1 MRAGD
6 RDEDAGASS
15 QARTLGRR
23 KQPST
28 ATPPRVIG
36 YLSDFVGLC
45 GNIERQ
51 QALVGPLLASRACG
65 APGYVIDVG
74 WPDTAASCPPAL
86 FAILRRARLRLVDV
100 IVVEDVG
107 RFARNDA
114 TAVRIAEMM
123 CDVGVQILEARM
135 RPTPAPRDLN
145 ACRPIRRA
153 IARRDGHVPA
163 PSSASASA
171 GDSA

>member
-15 QARTLGRR
+15 QAPTLGRR
-23 KQPST
+23 KRPST
-28 ATPPRVIG
+28 ATPLRVIG
-36 YLSDFVGLC
+36 YLSDFIGLY
-45 GNIERQ
+45 GDLERQ
-51 QALVGPLLASRACG
+51 QALVGSLLASRARG
-65 APGYVIDVG
+65 VPGYVIDVG

-86 FAILRRARLRLVDV
+86 FAILKRARLRLVDV

-107 RFARNDA
+107 RFARDDA

-135 RPTPAPRDLN
+135 RPATVPRDIT
-145 ACRPIRRA
+145 CRPLRRA

-163 PSSASASA
+163 PSSASARDPA
-171 GDSA
+171 